1 MNKLKRIFTRPKTI
15 AQRQYEA
22 LRALII
28 DETPAQAVAKK
39 YGYAV
44 NTVYSLVHDLKTG
57 TLSFFHEAK
66 HGPQERQ
73 TPEFVRKLVIKYRSL
88 NSSNNCNTI
97 GFKK

>member
-39 YGYAV
+39 YGYA
-44 NTVYSLVHDLKTG
+44 L
-57 TLSFFHEAK
+57 
-66 HGPQERQ
+66 
-73 TPEFVRKLVIKYRSL
+73 EFDVIFIHY
-88 NSSNNCNTI
+88 N
-97 GFKK
+97 